1 MLAGPE
7 QGEYLLFYD
16 ADAYANRELL
26 YNFLSTVIKRGVG
39 FSLAHTGVYIASR
52 RCYSLTGGSPDL
64 NFAEDFH
71 FWARAF
77 TFCKSLYYPVRVACN
92 GAGALRSERLLR
104 RAPLHE
110 GPPPLH
116 L

>member
-1 MLAGPE
+1 VHEKPGRHVAASASRGD
-7 QGEYLLFYD
+7 YLLFYD

-39 FSLAHTGVYIASR
+39 FSLAHSGVYMASR
-52 RCYSLTGGSPDL
+52 RCYSLTGGLPNL

-77 TFCKSLYYPVRVACN
+77 TLCKSSLTQSE
-92 GAGALRSERLLR
+92 LRATR
-104 RAPLHE
+104 RGFTL
-110 GPPPLH
+110 
-116 L
+116 